1 MFKRYKDYLLMILVN
16 YKLIKIYL
24 ICNNIKFL
32 LEMNLKRL
40 FFFLNL
46 IGRILKLILI
56 KMLILFKM
64 DFWVVIVY
72 FFNEVLSD
80 FGCGLF
86 GVVFDIGV
94 MG

>member
-1 MFKRYKDYLLMILVN
+1 
-16 YKLIKIYL
+16 
-24 ICNNIKFL
+24 
-32 LEMNLKRL
+32 
-40 FFFLNL
+40 
-46 IGRILKLILI
+46 
-56 KMLILFKM
+56 MLILFKM

>member
-56 KMLILFKM
+56 KMLISFKM
-64 DFWVVIVY
+64 DFRVVIVY

-80 FGCGLF
+80 FGCVLF